1 MNTNLLFAA
10 LLGFAGTAIAADEVT
25 LQLVA
30 RDGKF
35 FPANLSAPAGKTIR
49 IEISNAG
56 KTPIE
61 FESLSLRKEKV
72 LGPGAKSVVVIRSPS
87 PGEYKFFDDY
97 NPATSQGVLTVK

>member
-1 MNTNLLFAA
+1 MKTSLLFAA
-10 LLGFAGTAIAADEVT
+10 LITAIGVSQASEEVT

-35 FPANLSAPAGKTIR
+35 FPPNLTAPAGKTIR

-56 KTPIE
+56 NTPIE

-72 LGPGAKSVVVIRSPS
+72 LGPGAKSVVVLRSPS
-87 PGEYKFFDDY
+87 PGQYKFFDDY
-97 NPATSQGVLTVK
+97 NPATSQGVLTIK

>member
-1 MNTNLLFAA
+1 MKTALLFLTLVATI
-10 LLGFAGTAIAADEVT
+10 GITHAGEEVT

-35 FPANLSAPAGKTIR
+35 FPPNLTAPAGKTIR

-56 KTPIE
+56 STPIE

-72 LGPGAKSVVVIRSPS
+72 LGPGAKSVVVLRSPS
-87 PGEYKFFDDY
+87 PGQYKFFDDY
-97 NPATSQGVLTVK
+97 NPATSQGVLTIK